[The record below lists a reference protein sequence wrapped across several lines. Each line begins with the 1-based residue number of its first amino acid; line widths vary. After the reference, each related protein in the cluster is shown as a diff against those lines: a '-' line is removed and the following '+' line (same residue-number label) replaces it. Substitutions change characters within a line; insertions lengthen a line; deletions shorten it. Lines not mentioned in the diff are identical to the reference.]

1 MVQARS
7 SIAIS
12 MEKKITLWI
21 NSLGIENH
29 EVPLVQF
36 QMQIKGGMLLENPTK
51 IGVSNMLSITD
62 KRN

>member
-1 MVQARS
+1 LVW
-7 SIAIS
+7 
-12 MEKKITLWI
+12 KKTLWI

-51 IGVSNMLSITD
+51 IGVSNMLAQLLTKGTKIEHQS
-62 KRN
+62 N

>member
-12 MEKKITLWI
+12 MEKKNWI

-36 QMQIKGGMLLENPTK
+36 QMQIKGGMLLEKPTK
-51 IGVSNMLSITD
+51 
-62 KRN
+62 